1 MKGRKLRKK
10 IQDVKLNGNKVEVR
24 DGQFEKALRKFR
36 KKVDDSGVLKEVRKR
51 EFYETPSQERKAK
64 KAAARKRWLKKLND
78 EKKKTNI

>member
-1 MKGRKLRKK
+1 MRNKTP
-10 IQDVKLNGNKVEVR
+10 DVKLNGNKVEVR

-36 KKVDDSGVLKEVRKR
+36 KKVDDSGVLKEVKKR

-64 KAAARKRWLKKLND
+64 KAAARKRWLKKLTD

>member
-64 KAAARKRWLKKLND
+64 KAAARKRWLKKLSD

>member
-1 MKGRKLRKK
+1 MRKK
-10 IQDVKLNGNKVEVR
+10 TPDVKLNGNKVEVR

>member
-10 IQDVKLNGNKVEVR
+10 TQDVKLNGNKVEVR

-64 KAAARKRWLKKLND
+64 KAAARKRWLKKLSD